1 MNEAL
6 REPVLFEEEHQV
18 VQKNTEYFDV
28 KWGYVEDPA
37 RNNTWNWAAFFF
49 FSFWLTYRKRYKP
62 FIVIS
67 ILQFIWMIPF
77 FLIDMPQW
85 FYLTFYMTVAFIVG
99 RNANR
104 WYFNYVSSISKQAK
118 SLSVPKQ
125 TSYLKTK
132 GGTNTGMMLGLN
144 VILGILLFFTL
155 GFLSSLPTETNIK
168 DVVRLSD
175 EGIFLE
181 DTMVKRGWTYVKEE
195 EFYHV
200 VEFFGYDS
208 IKNEGVRIVLQVF
221 QERDLFEWKEVY
233 IDGKKLSEKKAKEY
247 QSRVEDQS

>member
-49 FSFWLTYRKRYKP
+49 FSFWLTYRKMYKP

-118 SLSVPKQ
+118 SLYVPKQ
-125 TSYLKTK
+125 PSYLKTK

-208 IKNEGVRIVLQVF
+208 IKNEGVRIVFQVF

>member
-6 REPVLFEEEHQV
+6 REPVLFEEEHKV
-18 VQKNTEYFDV
+18 VQKKTEYYDV
-28 KWGYVEDPA
+28 KWGYVEDPT

-49 FSFWLTYRKRYKP
+49 FSFWLTYRKMYKP

-67 ILQFIWMIPF
+67 ILQLLWMIPF
-77 FLIDMPQW
+77 SIIDIPLW
-85 FYLTFYMTVAFIVG
+85 FYLTFYVTVAFIVG

-118 SLSVPKQ
+118 SLTIPKQ
-125 TSYLKTK
+125 PAYFKTK
-132 GGTNTGMMLGLN
+132 GGTNTGMMLGVN
-144 VILGILLFFTL
+144 AILGILLFFTL

-181 DTMVKRGWTYVKEE
+181 DTMDKRGWTFVKEE
-195 EFYHV
+195 GPYHV
-200 VEFFGYDS
+200 VEFSGYDS
-208 IKNEGVRIVLQVF
+208 IKNEGVRIVFHVY
-221 QERDLFEWKEVY
+221 QERDLFKWEDVY